1 MFLDLNGTSNNM
13 ICSTEAKRRSLE
25 LQAFFMER
33 EAIMMHEARMA
44 PLAVINRGANEL
56 LFENACCE

>member
-1 MFLDLNGTSNNM
+1 MFLDFKWDNQHHDIFNRGQEMKLG
-13 ICSTEAKRRSLE
+13 ARGYG
-25 LQAFFMER
+25 

-44 PLAVINRGANEL
+44 PLSAVINRGANEL

>member
-13 ICSTEAKRRSLE
+13 ICSTEAKRRSLKPE
-25 LQAFFMER
+25 AFFMEE

-44 PLAVINRGANEL
+44 LPAAPP
-56 LFENACCE
+56 